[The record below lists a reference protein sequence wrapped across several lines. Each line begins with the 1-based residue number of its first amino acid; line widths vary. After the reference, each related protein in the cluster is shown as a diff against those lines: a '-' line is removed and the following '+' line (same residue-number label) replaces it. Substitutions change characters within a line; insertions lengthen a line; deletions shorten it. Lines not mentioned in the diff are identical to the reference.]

1 MSNPKI
7 VRRDRR
13 RGKHHEKPP
22 TLTMADYYRRLLTS
36 PPGSMA
42 APTFGDYRRAAGID

>member
-13 RGKHHEKPP
+13 RRERSQDGPA
-22 TLTMADYYRRLLTS
+22 LTMADYYRQLLAS
-36 PPGSMA
+36 PGCTT
-42 APTFGDYRRAAGID
+42 APTFCDYERAAGLD